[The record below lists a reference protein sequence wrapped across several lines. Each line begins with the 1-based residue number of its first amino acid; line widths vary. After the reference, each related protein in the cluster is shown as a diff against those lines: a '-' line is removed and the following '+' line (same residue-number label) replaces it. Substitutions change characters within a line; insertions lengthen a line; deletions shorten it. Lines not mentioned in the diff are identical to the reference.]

1 MPSQEG
7 IQRAAQEHKPKILF
21 LTSPNNPDGSEISD
35 EELEFCLNLPLL
47 VVLDQAY
54 IEFSEKS
61 PITKLVETNTR
72 QNLIVLRTFSKRAA
86 LAGLRVG
93 SVSPLLAKL
102 TDVQACLALSISS
115 QSKL

>member
-1 MPSQEG
+1 MHVYVFKACCLQDG
-7 IQRAAQEHKPKILF
+7 IQKAVETHQPKILF

-35 EELEFCLNLPLL
+35 EELEFCLSLPLL

-54 IEFSEKS
+54 AEFSEKS
-61 PITKLVETNTR
+61 PITKRVETNAR

-93 SVSPLLAKL
+93 
-102 TDVQACLALSISS
+102 
-115 QSKL
+115 